1 MTAIASVAGRR
12 FSRRPNA
19 AAVVVP
25 PLSPRLQV
33 ARAALVAVLVLSA
46 SLLAELLVLS
56 SLQQRAAQQRS
67 YDRFRA
73 ELAEGTAPLGSVGA
87 DGRAIAPGSPV
98 AYLEIPSIGVRQVVL
113 EGTAAATLFEGPGHR
128 RDTPLPGQSGTS
140 LVFGRRASFGGPFA
154 RIGDLESGSHIR
166 VTTGQGTFD
175 YDVIGRRDE
184 GEPAPS
190 PPDAGEGRL
199 VLATASGRPFM
210 PDGVVRIDAEL
221 VVDGAAS
228 SSRPLPA
235 RDVGPAEQLMASD
248 TSTLWTLA
256 LWMQLLCAVS
266 VVAVW
271 AWHRWGRAQAWVVLL
286 PPLVLVAHVTAGEA
300 ARLLPNLL

>member
-1 MTAIASVAGRR
+1 MTAIASAAGRR
-12 FSRRPNA
+12 FARRPKA
-19 AAVVVP
+19 AAVAVP

-33 ARAALVAVLVLSA
+33 VRAAFMAVLVLSA

-87 DGRAIAPGSPV
+87 DGRAVALGAPV

-113 EGTAAATLFEGPGHR
+113 EGTTAATLFEGPGHR
-128 RDTPLPGQSGTS
+128 RDTPLPGQAGTS
-140 LVFGRRASFGGPFA
+140 IVFGRRASFGGPFA
-154 RIGDLESGSHIR
+154 RIGELEAGSRVH
-166 VTTGQGTFD
+166 VTTGQGRFD
-175 YDVIGRRDE
+175 YDVVGRRDE
-184 GEPAPS
+184 GEPAP
-190 PPDAGEGRL
+190 PPPGAGEGRL

-210 PDGVVRIDAEL
+210 PDGVVRVDAEL
-221 VVDGAAS
+221 AVDGAAS
-228 SSRPLPA
+228 ASRPLPA

-248 TSTLWTLA
+248 TGTLWTLA
-256 LWMQLLCAVS
+256 LWLQLLCAVT

-271 AWHRWGRAQAWVVLL
+271 AWHRWGRAQAWVALF
-286 PPLVLVAHVTAGEA
+286 PPLVLVAHFTSGEA